1 MKNILPLFSALG
13 ESIGFVVKQKL
24 YLYFIPAILLSLVFY
39 YMLSGAQSATGW
51 LTFME
56 DWWVIGWVIG
66 LLEKTIHVISFVV
79 FEFVILVLLT
89 PINSYFAEKVK
100 EKHTGVKTEF
110 DMAQLI
116 RSLGRTVKILVIAL
130 SVEMLILFILWIFSF
145 ILGDSFYYIAA
156 LLISSFFLGFSFFDF
171 ALDLEKV
178 KSKDSWKW
186 GKQNYILA
194 TLVGLIFSLSIYI
207 PEESGLAI
215 LYLVSIS
222 FVPHLLVIS
231 SSIVYYKKF
240 VNIDKILDDKIEEFD
255 EFE

>member
-1 MKNILPLFSALG
+1 MKNILPLFSALA

-24 YLYFIPAILLSLVFY
+24 YLYFIPAVLLSILFF
-39 YMLSGAQSATGW
+39 YMLSGAQSATAW

-56 DWWVIGWVIG
+56 DWWVIGWIIG
-66 LLEKTIHVISFVV
+66 ALEKIIHVISFVV
-79 FEFVILVLLT
+79 FEFVILVVLT

-100 EKHTGVKTEF
+100 EKYTGVKSEF
-110 DMAQLI
+110 DMTQLI
-116 RSLGRTVKILVIAL
+116 RSLGRTVKILIIAL

-171 ALDLEKV
+171 ALDLEKIT
-178 KSKDSWKW
+178 SKESWKW

-194 TLVGLIFSLSIYI
+194 TLVGLIFTFSILI
-207 PEESGLAI
+207 PEESGMAI

-222 FVPHLLVIS
+222 FVPHLLVIA

-240 VNIDKILDDKIEEFD
+240 ANTDKVIDGKIQQFK
-255 EFE
+255 